1 MWVSSNYKMR
11 ELKKCCLVLQLDS
24 NEFCTTMRLPGRVYE
39 AGEPPDNPK
48 AIIHHSKIDYVEK
61 VEDILGKEEFS
72 LIENSHIGSILKLF
86 HFLMQRRVLTQ
97 GGDLWFTFSDQPMR
111 FSLREFHLTTGL
123 RCEED

>member
-24 NEFCTTMRLPGRVYE
+24 NEFCTTLKLPGRVYE
-39 AGEPPDNPK
+39 AVETPDNPK

-72 LIENSHIGSILKLF
+72 LIENSHIGSILK
-86 HFLMQRRVLTQ
+86 
-97 GGDLWFTFSDQPMR
+97 
-111 FSLREFHLTTGL
+111 EFHLTTGL
-123 RCEED
+123 RCEEDQTITEPQFKIMKKPYLWCWARMISLR

>member
-72 LIENSHIGSILKLF
+72 LIENSHIGSILKVVKRIGF
-86 HFLMQRRVLTQ
+86 NFQKSC
-97 GGDLWFTFSDQPMR
+97 FIF
-111 FSLREFHLTTGL
+111 
-123 RCEED
+123 

>member
-1 MWVSSNYKMR
+1 MWVSSNYKMH

-24 NEFCTTMRLPGRVYE
+24 NEFCTTLRLPGRVYE

-72 LIENSHIGSILKLF
+72 IKENSSFPNISS
-86 HFLMQRRVLTQ
+86 
-97 GGDLWFTFSDQPMR
+97 TFS
-111 FSLREFHLTTGL
+111 T
-123 RCEED
+123 